1 MNVDRHPPDVPG
13 VSVTDDGEIQLSE
26 IYRILM
32 RRKYWVGSI
41 ALAIVLAALAYAS
54 LVSPLWQASAVV
66 QMGQIGGTGVVESPA
81 RTVERMKQGTFE
93 NAVLTQLGIPLL
105 ENNPQATLFKS
116 GFKIKT
122 PPNTDV
128 IQLELRAKSVEEARR
143 QMEAVVATLQ
153 RAHARVAEPSI
164 NRLKSLSTQL
174 AADTQKINKE
184 RERLLTALEEKS
196 KSGAGDRFS
205 GNVLIASILQAK
217 DTELRAL
224 EERRFVVNDNLD
236 PAKTYPTLPIEAIHV
251 SEEPVFPKKTLI
263 VLLSGLI
270 GLIVGVMSAFIVEAI
285 RRQS

>member
-1 MNVDRHPPDVPG
+1 MSVERHPNDLPVDGDDDIRLVDVYH
-13 VSVTDDGEIQLSE
+13 VLV
-26 IYRILM
+26 
-32 RRKYWVGSI
+32 RRKHWVIGV
-41 ALAIVLAALAYAS
+41 VLVAVVVALAYVS
-54 LVSPLWQASAVV
+54 LVSPEWQASAVV
-66 QMGQIGGTGVVESPA
+66 QVGQVGGVGLVESPA

-164 NRLKSLSTQL
+164 IRLKSLSTHL

-251 SEEPVFPKKTLI
+251 SEEPVYPKKTLI

-270 GLIVGVMSAFIVEAI
+270 GLIVGVMSAFIGEAI